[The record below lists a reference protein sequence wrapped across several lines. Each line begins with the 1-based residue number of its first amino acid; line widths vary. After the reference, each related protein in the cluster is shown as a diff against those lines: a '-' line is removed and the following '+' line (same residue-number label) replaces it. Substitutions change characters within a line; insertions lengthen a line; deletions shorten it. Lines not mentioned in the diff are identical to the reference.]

1 MILNK
6 TFSLFYN
13 YFLFFLSDIKVDE
26 SNLELKLAANYNE
39 ENNNEPKQHCLVFKF
54 EDFKLD
60 TVSYRNLKRNSPV
73 PNQVYFE
80 SIFR

>member
-1 MILNK
+1 MILNE
-6 TFSLFYN
+6 TFNLFYN
-13 YFLFFLSDIKVDE
+13 YFLFFSDIKVDE

-39 ENNNEPKQHCLVFKF
+39 ENNNEPKKDCLVFKF
-54 EDFKLD
+54 EDFKLE
-60 TVSYRNLKRNSPV
+60 TVSFRNLKRNSPV